1 MAKPAARLVTVDEF
15 LRWDSG
21 DDRRYQLIRGAIVM
35 MAPPARRHG
44 VLASR
49 VDHAL
54 RRRLTPPCEPQ
65 TEAGI
70 LLEGRPYDF
79 YVTDLAVSCSPL
91 GDERW
96 CPEPLVVVEVL
107 SPSTEDEVRHEKLPN
122 YRQIASLRDI
132 LLVASDAVLVEH
144 WRRPGAAW
152 SRELRRAGDSLKL
165 AGVAIEIPVDEIYA
179 GLGL

>member
-1 MAKPAARLVTVDEF
+1 VARPAARLVTVDEF

-44 VLASR
+44 VLAAR
-49 VDHAL
+49 IAAAL
-54 RRRLTPPCEPQ
+54 RARLTPPCEAE

-70 LLEGRPYDF
+70 LLEGRPHDY
-79 YVTDLAVSCSPL
+79 YVADVGVSCAPV

-107 SPSTEDEVRHEKLPN
+107 STEDEVRHEKLPN

-165 AGVAIEIPVDEIYA
+165 AGLGIEIPVDEIYA